1 MNDSLKKPKPTLE
14 NPLGESKVIE
24 GKDPIEL
31 IKAKKPKNEVLKQA
45 YTDLASRQAA
55 RDWWWCDDV

>member
-1 MNDSLKKPKPTLE
+1 MNDSLKKPKPTPE
-14 NPLGESKVIE
+14 NLLKESKVIT

-31 IKAKKPKNEVLKQA
+31 IKAKKPKNEFLKQSD
-45 YTDLASRQAA
+45 TDLAPRQAA

>member
-1 MNDSLKKPKPTLE
+1 LE
-14 NPLGESKVIE
+14 ESKVIE

-31 IKAKKPKNEVLKQA
+31 IKAKKPKNELLNQA
-45 YTDLASRQAA
+45 DTDLASRQAA